1 MKKIIQL
8 CSILVCLSGLSAF
21 AQESDTGVNSVFLG
35 QPATLESVLGITQ
48 SSTTLKTYNCEVDS
62 KQKIKLNVN
71 VNSVP
76 TDFVSIT
83 ECLGNVSITYT
94 CTKSGMRVTRAANSS
109 NCGK

>member
-1 MKKIIQL
+1 MKKIIKI
-8 CSILVCLSGLSAF
+8 CSILVCFIAFSAIAQDSGSS
-21 AQESDTGVNSVFLG
+21 ENSVFLG

-48 SSTTLKTYNCEVDS
+48 TTTTLRTYNCEVDS
-62 KQKIKLNVN
+62 KKKIKLNVN
-71 VNSVP
+71 VNGVP

-94 CTKSGMRVTRAANSS
+94 CTGSGMRVTRAADST

>member
-8 CSILVCLSGLSAF
+8 CSVLVCFSGLTAF
-21 AQESDTGVNSVFLG
+21 AQEAATGENSIFLG

-48 SSTTLKTYNCEVDS
+48 TTTTLKTYNCEVDS
-62 KQKIKLNVN
+62 KKKIKLNVN

-94 CTKSGMRVTRAANSS
+94 CTSSGMRVTRAADSS

>member
-1 MKKIIQL
+1 MKIIIKL
-8 CSILVCLSGLSAF
+8 CSVLVCFSGLTAF
-21 AQESDTGVNSVFLG
+21 AQDAVNNESSVFLG

-48 SSTTLKTYNCEVDS
+48 TTTTLRTYNCEVDN
-62 KQKIKLNVN
+62 KKKIKLNVN

-94 CTKSGMRVTRAANSS
+94 CTNNGMRVTRAADSS